1 MSNTDLFNLGKNTAD
16 KSSVETQEKAKTFAE
31 QLAEDTSETDPN
43 TTQTS
48 ELDMLKQRA
57 RLMGLSFSNNIGV
70 EALAAKIQAKLDGD
84 EAKAEAEAD
93 AAMQI
98 DADDA
103 GDEDEIPEP
112 PEAAPAAPKKVSRPA
127 DNEAVRDFLGSTGTS
142 INAPKVVRTSKK
154 LSLRQMLRMEAMKL
168 VRLRVTNMDPKK
180 ANLPGEF
187 FTVANEYIGT
197 VTKYVPFGE
206 ATENGYHVPQCIYE
220 QLKARKFLNIR
231 VTKKNGREVIHQNWV
246 KEFALEVLPPLNAQE
261 IARLATAQLASG
273 SLNDD

>member
-1 MSNTDLFNLGKNTAD
+1 MSNSDLFNLGNTAE
-16 KSSVETQEKAKTFAE
+16 KNSVESQEKAKTFAE
-31 QLAEDTSETDPN
+31 QIAVDTSETDPN

-103 GDEDEIPEP
+103 GAEVEIPEP
-112 PEAAPAAPKKVSRPA
+112 PEAVAPKKAIRPA
-127 DNEAVRDFLGSTGTS
+127 NNEAVRDFLGSTGSS

-154 LSLRQMLRMEAMKL
+154 LGLRQMLRMEAMKL
-168 VRLRVTNMDPKK
+168 VRIRVTNMDPKK
-180 ANLPGEF
+180 ANMPGEF

-220 QLKARKFLNIR
+220 QLKARKFLNVR